1 MLFIH
6 PSSPPGNGSVDLTR
20 RAAAEPVCP
29 ACAQNMLDSVHAVG
43 PHSNI
48 LATDTEQ
55 SLHLTVPWRIQP
67 KLNVAALHLTTS
79 GHLGKC
85 SQAAAAQA
93 PAKPSGLFSSLF
105 VSIGCLRIIRI
116 LSARF

>member
-1 MLFIH
+1 
-6 PSSPPGNGSVDLTR
+6 
-20 RAAAEPVCP
+20 
-29 ACAQNMLDSVHAVG
+29 MLDGVHAVG
-43 PHSNI
+43 PDSDI

-55 SLHLTVPWRIQP
+55 SLRLTVPWRIQP
-67 KLNVAALHLTTS
+67 NLNVAALHLTTS

-105 VSIGCLRIIRI
+105 VSIHPSAFSLHISDMTQTCRKGQRSWVIIPVSDPRRTI
-116 LSARF
+116 RAGV